1 MITVLT
7 SEDILQ
13 GKASPFS
20 PVAWQSKRL
29 PRVCRSSTAAE
40 IQMASTAI
48 DSHEFLKQFMLD
60 MFNEKVI
67 SVKHMDKALK
77 QIPSVI
83 VTDSKNM
90 YDSVMRIESSGLQLE
105 ERRLAVEILSYRE
118 RLHAA
123 GIDCKWVDS
132 GQQLADAFSKAFHFE
147 EFLKVF
153 QRREV
158 SLYFDPTFMSA
169 KRKRALRGNPRF
181 FQKKK
186 TEDSMSKQQKDF

>member
-1 MITVLT
+1 
-7 SEDILQ
+7 
-13 GKASPFS
+13 
-20 PVAWQSKRL
+20 
-29 PRVCRSSTAAE
+29 
-40 IQMASTAI
+40 
-48 DSHEFLKQFMLD
+48 
-60 MFNEKVI
+60 
-67 SVKHMDKALK
+67 
-77 QIPSVI
+77 
-83 VTDSKNM
+83 
-90 YDSVMRIESSGLQLE
+90 
-105 ERRLAVEILSYRE
+105 VEILSYRE

-132 GQQLADAFSKAFHFE
+132 DQQLADAFSKAFHFE

-169 KRKRALRGNPRF
+169 KRKRALRGKPRF